1 MLKLFQK
8 LGWGEM
14 KESNGGSEFKYDIF
28 SHCQNICKCYSVPR
42 PNKTIFKKAEK
53 KDLKITLDKSLLCV
67 FHSLF
72 LFSMAFITVA
82 IPPLL

>member
-1 MLKLFQK
+1 VYPDPTKQFL
-8 LGWGEM
+8 
-14 KESNGGSEFKYDIF
+14 
-28 SHCQNICKCYSVPR
+28 
-42 PNKTIFKKAEK
+42 KKAEK